1 MQVTVENGEGL
12 ERRMTVELPAEDIN
26 KEVES
31 RLKQLSKTVR
41 MPGFR
46 PGKVPM
52 KIMRTRYGTQVQQ
65 EVFGDKVQSSFSE
78 AVKQQ
83 QLRPAGMP
91 RIEPD
96 LAQGQGESRY
106 AYTAVF
112 DVLPEIELAAPS
124 DAAIERPVA
133 EVTDDDVDEM
143 IGRLRKQRVTW
154 NAVEREARDGDQL
167 TISFVGKMDGEA
179 FEGGTASDVPL
190 ELGSGAMIK
199 GFEEGLLGASAGDK
213 RDLELSFPDG
223 YHVEHLAG
231 KPAVFEV
238 EVTKVAEPALP
249 ELDADFAKAFGV
261 QSGDLEQFRADI
273 RGNMEREL
281 RQRIQAGVKA
291 QAMEA
296 LLSANPLDVPSALV
310 EEEITSLMEQT
321 RQNAGG
327 RGMELP
333 RNLFEDEASKRVKL
347 GLLVAEVVKQ
357 KGIQLDQDRLQSTIE
372 EMAATYEDP
381 QQVIDFYTNNRQQRS
396 AVENLVLEDQVV
408 DWVLGEAQVTDV
420 TKSFLEVTD
429 GRA

>member
-154 NAVEREARDGDQL
+154 NAVEREAR
-167 TISFVGKMDGEA
+167 A
-179 FEGGTASDVPL
+179 
-190 ELGSGAMIK
+190 
-199 GFEEGLLGASAGDK
+199 
-213 RDLELSFPDG
+213 
-223 YHVEHLAG
+223 
-231 KPAVFEV
+231 PA
-238 EVTKVAEPALP
+238 P
-249 ELDADFAKAFGV
+249 
-261 QSGDLEQFRADI
+261 
-273 RGNMEREL
+273 
-281 RQRIQAGVKA
+281 
-291 QAMEA
+291 
-296 LLSANPLDVPSALV
+296 
-310 EEEITSLMEQT
+310 
-321 RQNAGG
+321 
-327 RGMELP
+327 
-333 RNLFEDEASKRVKL
+333 
-347 GLLVAEVVKQ
+347 
-357 KGIQLDQDRLQSTIE
+357 
-372 EMAATYEDP
+372 
-381 QQVIDFYTNNRQQRS
+381 
-396 AVENLVLEDQVV
+396 
-408 DWVLGEAQVTDV
+408 
-420 TKSFLEVTD
+420 
-429 GRA
+429 